1 MDVGFIG
8 LGQMGAAMAACLLRG
23 GHRVTVHNRTAARAQ
38 PLIAQGARAAGSV
51 AEACRGDAVFTM
63 LADDLALE
71 STSFGPGGVLA
82 SLARNCIHVSS
93 STISVELAERLARAH
108 AESGGIFVAAPVFGR
123 PEAAAAGKLFVVAAG
138 ERAALERL
146 GPLFSAIGQR
156 TFVVADQPPLA
167 NLVKLSGNFLIGAVI
182 EILGEAMAL
191 TGKAGI
197 DGHAYLEILSATLFG
212 APVVRTYGALIAA
225 RKFEPAGFT
234 VPLGLKDIQLALRA
248 GQDLSVPLPVA
259 ALLRDR
265 LLSLVAHGRGH
276 LDWSAAGALAA
287 ADAGA
292 PYP

>member
-38 PLIAQGARAAGSV
+38 PLIAQGARVADSV
-51 AEACRGDAVFTM
+51 AEACRGDAVVTM

-108 AESGGIFVAAPVFGR
+108 AENGGTFVAAPVFGR

-146 GPLFSAIGQR
+146 GPLISAIGQR

-197 DGHAYLEILSATLFG
+197 DGHAYLEILTATLFG

>member
-1 MDVGFIG
+1 M
-8 LGQMGAAMAACLLRG
+8 
-23 GHRVTVHNRTAARAQ
+23 
-38 PLIAQGARAAGSV
+38 
-51 AEACRGDAVFTM
+51 
-63 LADDLALE
+63 
-71 STSFGPGGVLA
+71 
-82 SLARNCIHVSS
+82 SS
-93 STISVELAERLARAH
+93 STISVELAARLARAH
-108 AESGGIFVAAPVFGR
+108 AESDRTFVAAPVFGR

-146 GPLFSAIGQR
+146 GPLFTAIGQR

-197 DGHAYLEILSATLFG
+197 DAHEYLEILTATLFG

-248 GQDLSVPLPVA
+248 AQDLSVPLPVA
-259 ALLRDR
+259 ALLQDR
-265 LLSLVAHGRGH
+265 FLSLVAHGRGH